1 MKRKIPS
8 TIALSLFESAAR
20 HESFTRA
27 AAEMCLTESAVS
39 RQIAVLEKFVGL
51 KLFSRVRKQVV
62 LTDAGKLYSQSIRS
76 NLDEIEM
83 HTKALIEHKGVG
95 GVLELAVIPT
105 FASRWLLPRLNDF
118 LKKNPTITVNISERA
133 EPFLFRGTNFDAAL
147 HFDSSIWDCVEKFH
161 LFEEEVVPVINPTYF
176 DLGKINT
183 PAELISLPLLHKR
196 SRPEAWKRWFEAA
209 GCTTIH
215 PAPAMRFELYAMVID
230 AVRAGLG
237 IGLVPRFYVQEE
249 VNEGILAIPVNMSL
263 KHEKHYCFVYPEHKR
278 DSPVVQCFRTWIVE
292 TAANFSKLER
302 AALKPNAQS

>member
-39 RQIAVLEKFVGL
+39 RQIAVLEQFVGV
-51 KLFSRVRKQVV
+51 KLFSRVKKQVI
-62 LTDAGKLYSQSIRS
+62 LTDAGKLYSQNIRS

-83 HTKALIEHKGVG
+83 HTKSLMEHKGAS

-118 LKKNPTITVNISERA
+118 LKKNPNITVNLSERP
-133 EPFLFRGTNFDAAL
+133 EPFMFRGTNLDAAL
-147 HFDSSIWDCVEKFH
+147 HFDAPVWDCVDKFN
-161 LFEEEVVPVINPTYF
+161 LFEEEVVPVVNPIHF
-176 DLGKINT
+176 NLGKINT
-183 PAELISLPLLHKR
+183 PAKLITLPLLHKR

-209 GCTTIH
+209 GCKTVH

-249 VNEGILAIPVNMSL
+249 VNEGVLAIPVNVSL

-278 DSPVVQCFRTWIVE
+278 DSPVVQSFRTWIVE
-292 TAANFSKLER
+292 AAADFSKLER
-302 AALKPNAQS
+302 DSSKPSTQA